1 MEKSLLPRHVGII
14 MDGNGR
20 WAKQRLRPR
29 SFGHSAG
36 MDAMIKIVER
46 AGELGIRY
54 VTVYALST
62 ENLKNRPQ
70 DELEELFGLLRKY
83 FTRHV
88 KELYRH
94 GAAVR
99 VIGDLTPLPND
110 VKKLLADGEKNS
122 PPNGN
127 FTLTFAINYGGRAE
141 IAHAAELLRAEGE
154 EITETSL
161 ASKLYTNGLPEP
173 DFIIRTGGEVRLSN
187 FLLWQ
192 AAYAELYFTPV
203 LFPDFTPAEF
213 NKAIEE
219 YTGRTRKFG
228 GL

>member
-88 KELYRH
+88 KELYSH

-99 VIGDLTPLPND
+99 VIGDLSPLPND